1 MYTLSTG
8 AHADKQH
15 VQNVK
20 NEAMLSHLLHP
31 LPQRNPMTEGRED
44 AEYLQL

>member
-1 MYTLSTG
+1 MYTLSTS

-31 LPQRNPMTEGRED
+31 LPQCNPVTEGRED